1 MDRQLFQDIEYP
13 FDIDVQYTIEAGEDG
28 PFVQVHNVFMVLTL
42 RTPVP
47 GGRYQR
53 SEQYISLRGY
63 EGFEMLFEKA
73 EHMVTD
79 EVMNNGNQ

>member
-13 FDIDVQYTIEAGEDG
+13 FDIDVHYTIEAGEDG

-42 RTPVP
+42 RTPLS
-47 GGRYQR
+47 GGKFQK

-63 EGFEMLFEKA
+63 EGFEALFEKA
-73 EHMVTD
+73 EFMVID
-79 EVMNNGNQ
+79 EVFPCE

>member
-42 RTPVP
+42 RTPM
-47 GGRYQR
+47 GDGKFKR
-53 SEQYISLRGY
+53 SDQYISLRGY
-63 EGFEMLFEKA
+63 EGFEMLYEKA
-73 EHMVTD
+73 EQMVTE
-79 EVMNNGNQ
+79 EVMSNGY